1 MNNFARAHNSYLE
14 PPDDDPVC
22 EDGCG
27 DTLEKDINGN
37 WVCANIFCPL
47 KFQGVEK
54 AMAEALV
61 EYMDKAYTSEKR
73 LHRWKLELDDLKQEI
88 ADLTIICKQWQEMY
102 HKMTNERDEL
112 EYKLENTN
120 K

>member
-1 MNNFARAHNSYLE
+1 MNSISGYDKWLTTPPDE
-14 PPDDDPVC
+14 PPCC

-27 DTLEKDINGN
+27 DTLEKDINGD

-54 AMAEALV
+54 AMAEDLV
-61 EYMDKAYTSEKR
+61 EYMDKAYTSEKQLR
-73 LHRWKLELDDLKQEI
+73 YRKLELDDLKQEI